1 MMCLSLCQTMALMA
15 AQCGNTHEKDMR
27 SMMKIRNADPKDLP
41 DILALYNH
49 AVRET
54 TAAWTTQEE
63 TLEERTSWFESRQLE
78 GLPVLVAET
87 EAGSVAG
94 FASYG
99 SFRAK
104 EGYRLTAEHT
114 VYVDPKVQRQGV
126 GRTLLKQLISTATA
140 NGYHVLVGV
149 VDGDNAASI
158 GLHHALGFEVT
169 GHLPQIGTKFGRWL
183 DLVFLTK
190 VLDEKAPAPER

>member
-1 MMCLSLCQTMALMA
+1 
-15 AQCGNTHEKDMR
+15 
-27 SMMKIRNADPKDLP
+27 MMKIRNADPKDIP
-41 DILALYNH
+41 EILALYNH

-54 TAAWTTQEE
+54 TAAWTTREE
-63 TLEERTSWFESRQLE
+63 TLEERLNWFENRQLA

-87 EAGSVAG
+87 EEGSVAG

-114 VYVDPKVQRQGV
+114 VYVDPRVQRRGV
-126 GRTLLKQLISTATA
+126 GRKLLTQLISTATA

-158 GLHHALGFEVT
+158 ALHSAVGFEVT
-169 GHLPQIGTKFGRWL
+169 GRLPQLGTKFGRWL

-190 VLDEKAPAPER
+190 VLDEKAAAPVG